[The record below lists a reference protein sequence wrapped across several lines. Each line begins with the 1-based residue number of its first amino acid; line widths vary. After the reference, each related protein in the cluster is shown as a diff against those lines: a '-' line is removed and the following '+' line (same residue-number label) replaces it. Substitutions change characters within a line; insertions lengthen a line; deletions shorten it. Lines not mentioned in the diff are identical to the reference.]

1 MSRIPQS
8 RAAQYSLLA
17 AAVLVTRIPF
27 RSSLLYDLDSVN
39 FATGMERFDVTVF
52 QPHAPGYYLYIVLGR
67 LFSYVF
73 ADANDALTA
82 ISVVFSC
89 LAVMAIHRLTEEL
102 YDREAAFAAGFLFV
116 FSPLYWFHGTVALV
130 YVVEGCF
137 AALIGWL
144 CWQTYSG
151 RCDRSLLSAAALAL
165 CIGFRQSSCVFLGP
179 LWLFSLR
186 GKSIATVAKA
196 VGVLALVCAAWFAPM
211 AAESGGAVAYFQ
223 GLYDLWTAVAGQR
236 TSFTST
242 EVGGVW
248 LAFARAVAIIGIFA
262 LTFGFFSFS
271 PLALAATRKSGK
283 AGAERNV
290 ERSLFYLVWL
300 VPGLLFFTFIYLN
313 FVNSGYLLVLTPP
326 LFAWFGRRLSAGSPL
341 GWPQARPPQYV
352 ALAALNCW
360 IFLYA
365 PMYCSRRSV
374 LEFEHEWSKT
384 AALVR
389 ASYDP
394 KTTVL
399 IGLDAHFHGFR
410 HASYYLPEYR
420 IYAYPATLV
429 AGQVRLLTAHDRGS
443 RMAAPPR
450 SLQPFE
456 QVVFLPMPRDEEYE
470 GHFKKIVESST
481 GIRETRTEDRIS
493 ASGPI
498 SSFTSIYP
506 TAYTGAI
513 ATPSR

>member
-1 MSRIPQS
+1 MSAIPKS
-8 RAAQYSLLA
+8 RAAQYSLLM
-17 AAVLVTRIPF
+17 AAVLLTRIPF
-27 RSSLLYDLDSVN
+27 RSGLLYDLDSVN
-39 FATGMERFDVTVF
+39 FATGMARFDVTVF

-67 LFSYVF
+67 LFSFVF
-73 ADANDALTA
+73 TNANDALTA
-82 ISVVFSC
+82 ISIVFSC
-89 LAVMAIHRLTEEL
+89 LAVVAIHRLTEEL
-102 YDREAAFAAGFLFV
+102 YDRDAAIAAGFLFV

-137 AALIGWL
+137 SALIGWL

-151 RCDRSLLSAAALAL
+151 KRDRSLLSAAALAL
-165 CIGFRQSSCVFLGP
+165 CIGFRQSSCLFLGP

-186 GKSIATVAKA
+186 GKPKATVAKA
-196 VGVLALVCAAWFAPM
+196 FGVLAVVCVAWFAPM
-211 AAESGGAVAYFQ
+211 AAESGGPVAYFQ

-271 PLALAATRKSGK
+271 PLALAATRNRNT
-283 AGAERNV
+283 AGVERNV
-290 ERSLFYLVWL
+290 ERSLFFLVWL
-300 VPGLLFFTFIYLN
+300 IPGLLFFTFVYLN

-326 LFAWFGRRLSAGSPL
+326 LFAWIGHTLSVGSPL
-341 GWPQARPPQYV
+341 GWPQARPIQFL
-352 ALAALNCW
+352 ALAALNTW

-374 LEFEHEWSKT
+374 LEFEHEWRRT
-384 AALVR
+384 AAFVR
-389 ASYDP
+389 ATYDP
-394 KTTVL
+394 KTTLL

-420 IYAYPATLV
+420 IYAYPATRV
-429 AGQVRLLTAHDRGS
+429 AGQVRLLTAHDQDS
-443 RMAAPPR
+443 RMTAPPQ
-450 SLQPFE
+450 SLQPYE

-470 GHFKKIVESST
+470 GHFEKIVEETT
-481 GIRETRTEDRIS
+481 GIRETRTEDRIG

-498 SSFTSIYP
+498 SSFKSIYP
-506 TAYTGAI
+506 TAYAIETGA
-513 ATPSR
+513 PSR

>member
-1 MSRIPQS
+1 MFPRSRT
-8 RAAQYSLLA
+8 AQYSLLA
-17 AAVLVTRIPF
+17 GAVLLTRALF
-27 RSSLLYDLDSVN
+27 RSTLLYDLDSVN

-67 LFSYVF
+67 LFSLVF
-73 ADANDALTA
+73 PDANDALTA
-82 ISVVFSC
+82 ISIVFSC
-89 LAVMAIHRLTEEL
+89 LAVIAIHRLTEEL
-102 YDREAAFAAGFLFV
+102 YDRDAAFAAGFIFV

-130 YVVEGCF
+130 YVVEGF
-137 AALIGWL
+137 FSALIGWL

-151 RCDRSLLSAAALAL
+151 KSDRSLVSAAALGL
-165 CIGFRQSSCVFLGP
+165 CIGFRQSSCLFLGP

-186 GKSIATVAKA
+186 GKSKATMAKA
-196 VGVLALVCAAWFAPM
+196 AGVLALCSVAWFAPM
-211 AAESGGAVAYFQ
+211 AAESGGPIAYFQ

-248 LAFARAVAIIGIFA
+248 LALARSVAIIGIFA

-271 PLALAATRKSGK
+271 PLALAATRKRDK

-313 FVNSGYLLVLTPP
+313 FVNSGYLLVLTPL
-326 LFAWFGRRLSAGSPL
+326 LFAWVGHKVSAGSPL
-341 GWPQARPPQYV
+341 GWPQARPIQFLS
-352 ALAALNCW
+352 LAALNTW

-374 LEFEHEWSKT
+374 LEFEREWSRT
-384 AALVR
+384 AAFVR
-389 ASYDP
+389 ATYDP

-420 IYAYPATLV
+420 IYAYPATRV
-429 AGQVRLLTAHDRGS
+429 AGQVRLLTAQNKDS
-443 RMAAPPR
+443 RMVAPPQ
-450 SLQPFE
+450 SLQLFE

-470 GHFKKIVESST
+470 GHFEKIVESAS
-481 GIRETRTEDRIS
+481 GIRETLTDDRIG
-493 ASGPI
+493 AIGPI
-498 SSFTSIYP
+498 SSFKSIYP
-506 TAYTGAI
+506 TAYADAI
-513 ATPSR
+513 PGPGH